1 MDVKNHSAEV
11 ILHYEGEPNNKH
23 QQQQEDAQN
32 NSFVSFLTFFFF
44 FIHLV
49 CILIAS
55 RFLDYLW
62 TANRFIVISYS
73 KYPLILKSFQCDIYH
88 CQNQGQRPFYI
99 YKLSRALVNTELI
112 F

>member
-1 MDVKNHSAEV
+1 MDVKNRSAEV
-11 ILHYEGEPNNKH
+11 ILHYEGAPNNKH

-32 NSFVSFLTFFFF
+32 NSFVPSLTFFFS

-62 TANRFIVISYS
+62 TANRFNEISCS
-73 KYPLILKSFQCDIYH
+73 KYPLILKKLQCDMYH
-88 CQNQGQRPFYI
+88 CQNQGLRPFYI
-99 YKLSRALVNTELI
+99 YKLSRALVNIELI